1 MFGTHLTPVAA
12 PVDLNGRGR
21 YLEWGFLQ
29 VSVANIVVVIVIT
42 AAFLAAVFLPFP
54 KGREPK

>member
-1 MFGTHLTPVAA
+1 VAA

-42 AAFLAAVFLPFP
+42 AAFLAALFLPFP